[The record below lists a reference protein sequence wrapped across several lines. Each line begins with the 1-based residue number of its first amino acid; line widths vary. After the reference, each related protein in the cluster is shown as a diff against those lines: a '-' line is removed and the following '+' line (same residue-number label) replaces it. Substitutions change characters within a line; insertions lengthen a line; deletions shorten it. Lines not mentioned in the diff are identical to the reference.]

1 MKRARPQ
8 KSETSAAGKH
18 AHFNPADL
26 SNRHRRIAGALLV
39 RSRTR
44 EQIDAAAGAS
54 NGPDEVLRLR
64 AYGLEIPCVR
74 VPCIDRDGKE
84 VQRGVYS
91 FTAADR
97 RKVNA
102 WLAKRQA
109 GVIDAALAGWIAFS
123 AVCAALLLSSLAKV
137 L

>member
-1 MKRARPQ
+1 MKTPSNHTA
-8 KSETSAAGKH
+8 SESAPSKRN
-18 AHFNPADL
+18 FNPTDL
-26 SNRHRRIAGALLV
+26 SNRHRRIAHALLV

-64 AYGLEIPCVR
+64 ALGLEIPCVR

-97 RKVNA
+97 RKVNT
-102 WLAKRQA
+102 WLSKRQSGA
-109 GVIDAALAGWIAFS
+109 IDAALAGLIAFG
-123 AVCAALLLSSLAKV
+123 AVCAVLLMV
-137 L
+137 VI

>member
-1 MKRARPQ
+1 MKKTPAPK
-8 KSETSAAGKH
+8 KSGTSAAGKR
-18 AHFNPADL
+18 AHFNPTDL
-26 SNRHRRIAGALLV
+26 SNRHRRIAGALLT

-64 AYGLEIPCVR
+64 ALGLEIPCVR

-97 RKVNA
+97 RKVNT
-102 WLAKRQA
+102 WLSKRQA
-109 GVIDAALAGWIAFS
+109 GAIDAALAALIAFGT
-123 AVCAALLLSSLAKV
+123 VCAV
-137 L
+137 LVLGVI

>member
-1 MKRARPQ
+1 MKTPAP
-8 KSETSAAGKH
+8 KKPGTSAAAKPP
-18 AHFNPADL
+18 HFNPTDL
-26 SNRHRRIAGALLV
+26 SNRHRRIAGALLT

-64 AYGLEIPCVR
+64 ALGLEIPCVR

-102 WLAKRQA
+102 WLSKRQVGA
-109 GVIDAALAGWIAFS
+109 IDAALAGLVAFG
-123 AVCAALLLSSLAKV
+123 AVCAV
-137 L
+137 LVLGVL

>member
-1 MKRARPQ
+1 MKNARPQ
-8 KSETSAAGKH
+8 KSGTSAAAKR
-18 AHFNPADL
+18 AHFNPTDL
-26 SNRHRRIAGALLV
+26 SNRHRRIAHALLV

-54 NGPDEVLRLR
+54 NGPDEVFRLR
-64 AYGLEIPCVR
+64 ALGLEIPCVR

-97 RKVNA
+97 RKVNT
-102 WLAKRQA
+102 WLSKRQA
-109 GVIDAALAGWIAFS
+109 GAIDAALAGLIAFAS
-123 AVCAALLLSSLAKV
+123 LCALLLAGV
-137 L
+137 I

>member
-1 MKRARPQ
+1 MKKTPAPK
-8 KSETSAAGKH
+8 KSGTSAAGKR
-18 AHFNPADL
+18 AHFNPTDL
-26 SNRHRRIAGALLV
+26 SNRHRRSAGALLT

-64 AYGLEIPCVR
+64 ALGLEIPCVR

-102 WLAKRQA
+102 WLSKRQA
-109 GVIDAALAGWIAFS
+109 GAIDAVLTGLVAFGT
-123 AVCAALLLSSLAKV
+123 VCAV
-137 L
+137 LVLGVI

>member
-1 MKRARPQ
+1 MKTPAPK
-8 KSETSAAGKH
+8 KSGTSAAGKP
-18 AHFNPADL
+18 AHFNPTDL
-26 SNRHRRIAGALLV
+26 SNRHRRIAGALLT

-54 NGPDEVLRLR
+54 NGPDEVFRLR
-64 AYGLEIPCVR
+64 ALGLEIPCVR

-97 RKVNA
+97 RKVNT
-102 WLAKRQA
+102 WLSKRQA
-109 GVIDAALAGWIAFS
+109 GAIDAALAGLIAFAS
-123 AVCAALLLSSLAKV
+123 LCALLLAGV
-137 L
+137 I